1 MYNLYQLSLIV
12 VLNLL
17 IMHLLKRICSR
28 LIPTCSMTAIHFAGQ
43 TSASGS
49 LVGNLSTCTAIHG
62 SWTGVQTE
70 CQTSPWCQSSISL
83 KYQNNYYFS
92 SIFSED
98 GCCTRHTPHKTRRV
112 RLPFNIFFSLSCNS
126 EWKLFNFPWNYL

>member
-70 CQTSPWCQSSISL
+70 CQTSP
-83 KYQNNYYFS
+83 
-92 SIFSED
+92 
-98 GCCTRHTPHKTRRV
+98 
-112 RLPFNIFFSLSCNS
+112 
-126 EWKLFNFPWNYL
+126 